1 MLRIVAS
8 FVYVAL
14 TFAHGHAAELN
25 VLSSNGTA
33 AIVAELGRQFERA
46 TGQKLAIRYDT
57 AVLIQKEIER
67 GESFDVAVLT
77 TSVIDALAAS
87 GKIGMRAEIAR
98 SGIGVAVRSGAPKPD
113 ISTAEAFRQ
122 AMLNAKSIAYTTVG
136 GSGLHFISMCER
148 LGIADQV
155 KAKGRTQPGGAT
167 GDLVVRGEAEIAI
180 QQISELLPV
189 EGIELVGPL
198 PHELQLVT
206 RFSAGV
212 GLSAGDAGTGFV
224 RFLAA
229 PDAAPVIVAK
239 GMQPG

>member
-1 MLRIVAS
+1 MLRIFAS
-8 FVYVAL
+8 LIIAL
-14 TFAHGHAAELN
+14 LATQAGATDLK

-33 AIVAELGRQFERA
+33 AIVAELGWQFERA
-46 TGQKLAIRYDT
+46 TGHKLAIRYDT

-67 GESFDVAVLT
+67 GETFDVAVLT

-87 GKIGMRAEIAR
+87 GKVGMRAEIAR
-98 SGIGVAVRSGAPKPD
+98 SGIGVAVRRGAQKPD

-136 GSGLHFISMCER
+136 GSGLHFISVCER
-148 LGIADQV
+148 LGIAGEV

-167 GDLVVRGEAEIAI
+167 GDLVARGEAEIAI

-189 EGIELVGPL
+189 EGIDLVGPL
-198 PHELQLVT
+198 PPELQLIT
-206 RFSAGV
+206 RFSAG
-212 GLSAGDAGTGFV
+212 AGTSAADAAAAFV
-224 RFLAA
+224 KFLAA
-229 PDAAPVIVAK
+229 PEAAPVIMAK